1 LSSANGDD
9 RLARPAQHDAPVAT
23 SIPPGAQV
31 RDQPAPDRLRL
42 ILGWVAAI
50 GIVASV
56 AVMVAVSLAGPSLSV
71 VNMPRPAAG
80 PPWWIWLHPSAARL
94 TFALWAAVA
103 AGGIGVIAALMA
115 VTRGARPSIRA
126 LTAFAVIVVGLLTVL
141 PAAGSTDILDY
152 AANGRMAA
160 TGQSPYVTTPL
171 QLKQSGDPI
180 GRWIPATWET
190 SVSVYGPVATAEEWA
205 AAELGGTSMARIT
218 FWLKL
223 WNSIAFGV
231 VVLLLDRT
239 LRSDPA
245 RRLRGHLLWTVNPLL
260 LWEIVASGHIDG
272 LAAAFGLLGILLL
285 RIQTGPPDGQLGDQ
299 PSGQLGGHVVAR
311 PAQRPTQRLAL
322 SRFLLAGL
330 CIGVAAAIKIPYAA
344 FGLGV
349 LWAGLAGASGV
360 EPEGAG
366 WTVRGGLGRAALGG
380 VSRAARRSVAP
391 LAAAAAGFL
400 LVLAPVY
407 AVAGRPAISV
417 LVSRGPATTWD
428 TMYQIFYRP
437 FGYTAF
443 GAFLV
448 PPHLTAIAAVAFLA
462 VAILAFLR
470 FPDGTPQL
478 PALSPALALSLAWL
492 LVWSYQ
498 RPWYDVMAICLLA
511 VYPASR
517 LDWLVLGR
525 LILTAP
531 VYLPGVPGPIPVWVN
546 DAINVVGEVVSPWA
560 RLLAAVGF
568 IALCVGGWW
577 GWRDP
582 RSGQGAPRALI

>member
-9 RLARPAQHDAPVAT
+9 RLAGPAQHHAPVAT
-23 SIPPGAQV
+23 SIPPGAQE
-31 RDQPAPDRLRL
+31 RGQPAPDRLRP

-50 GIVASV
+50 GIVTSV

-71 VNMPRPAAG
+71 VTMPRPAAG

-115 VTRGARPSIRA
+115 VTRGARPSVRA
-126 LTAFAVIVVGLLTVL
+126 LAAFAVIVVGLLTVL

-160 TGQSPYVTTPL
+160 TGHSPYVTTPL

-245 RRLRGHLLWTVNPLL
+245 RRLRAHLLWTVNPLL

-285 RIQTGPPDGQLGDQ
+285 RLRTGPPDG
-299 PSGQLGGHVVAR
+299 PLGGHGVAR
-311 PAQRPTQRLAL
+311 LTQRPAL

-349 LWAGLAGASGV
+349 IWAGLAGASGV
-360 EPEGAG
+360 EPERVA

-380 VSRAARRSVAP
+380 VSRVARRSVAP

-582 RSGQGAPRALI
+582 WSGQGVPRALI

>member
-1 LSSANGDD
+1 VIRGGSPAAGPSSPGRSLAGLIRYVRCVSASILIGQAGKLSSANGDD
-9 RLARPAQHDAPVAT
+9 RPAPPAQLGAPVAT
-23 SIPPGAQV
+23 SIPPHAQV
-31 RDQPAPDRLRL
+31 RDQAAPDRQRL

-50 GIVASV
+50 GIAASV

-103 AGGIGVIAALMA
+103 AGGIGVIAGLMA
-115 VTRGARPSIRA
+115 VTRGARPSVRA
-126 LTAFAVIVVGLLTVL
+126 LAAFAVIVVGLLTVL

-160 TGQSPYVTTPL
+160 TGHSPYVMTPL

-180 GRWIPATWET
+180 GHWIPPTWET
-190 SVSVYGPVATAEEWA
+190 NVSVYGPVATAEEWA
-205 AAELGGTSMARIT
+205 AAELGGPSIARIT

-223 WNSIAFGV
+223 WNSIAFGL

-285 RIQTGPPDGQLGDQ
+285 RIRPGAL
-299 PSGQLGGHVVAR
+299 VAAR
-311 PAQRPTQRLAL
+311 PTLA
-322 SRFLLAGL
+322 RFLLAGL

-349 LWAGLAGASGV
+349 IWAGLG
-360 EPEGAG
+360 GAG
-366 WTVRGGLGRAALGG
+366 RTGLGEAVRAWRQSAT
-380 VSRAARRSVAP
+380 A

-443 GAFLV
+443 GAFLI

-531 VYLPGVPGPIPVWVN
+531 VYLPGVPGLIPVWVN

-568 IALCVGGWW
+568 IALCVFGWW

-582 RSGQGAPRALI
+582 RSGQSALRALI

>member
-9 RLARPAQHDAPVAT
+9 RLAGPAQHHAPVAT
-23 SIPPGAQV
+23 SIPPGAQE
-31 RDQPAPDRLRL
+31 RGQPAPDRLRP

-50 GIVASV
+50 GIVTSV

-71 VNMPRPAAG
+71 VTMPRPAAG

-115 VTRGARPSIRA
+115 VTRGARPSVRA
-126 LTAFAVIVVGLLTVL
+126 LAAFAVIVVGLLTVL

-160 TGQSPYVTTPL
+160 TGHSPYVTTPL

-285 RIQTGPPDGQLGDQ
+285 RLRTGPPDG
-299 PSGQLGGHVVAR
+299 PLGGHGVAR
-311 PAQRPTQRLAL
+311 LTQRPAL

-349 LWAGLAGASGV
+349 IWAGLAGASGV
-360 EPEGAG
+360 EPERVA

-380 VSRAARRSVAP
+380 VSRVARRSVAP

-577 GWRDP
+577 GWRDRAP
-582 RSGQGAPRALI
+582 GQGAPRALI

>member
-23 SIPPGAQV
+23 SIPPGARV

-71 VNMPRPAAG
+71 VTMPRPAAG

-115 VTRGARPSIRA
+115 VTRGARPSVRA
-126 LTAFAVIVVGLLTVL
+126 LVAFAVIVVGLLTVL

-160 TGQSPYVTTPL
+160 TGHSPYVTTPL

-205 AAELGGTSMARIT
+205 AAELGGTSVARIT

-245 RRLRGHLLWTVNPLL
+245 RRLRGHLLWTLNPLL

-285 RIQTGPPDGQLGDQ
+285 RIRTGSADE
-299 PSGQLGGHVVAR
+299 R
-311 PAQRPTQRLAL
+311 PALT
-322 SRFLLAGL
+322 RFLLAGL

-349 LWAGLAGASGV
+349 IWAGLGGANR
-360 EPEGAG
+360 A
-366 WTVRGGLGRAALGG
+366 GLGEVVRDW
-380 VSRAARRSVAP
+380 RRSVAP

-448 PPHLTAIAAVAFLA
+448 PPHLTAIAAAAFLA

-470 FPDGTPQL
+470 FPNGTPEL

-577 GWRDP
+577 GWRDL
-582 RSGQGAPRALI
+582 RSGQGVPRALI

>member
-1 LSSANGDD
+1 MIGQAGKLSSANGDD

-23 SIPPGAQV
+23 SIPPGAGE
-31 RDQPAPDRLRL
+31 RGQPAPDRLRL

-71 VNMPRPAAG
+71 VAMPRPAAG
-80 PPWWIWLHPSAARL
+80 PPWWIWLHPSAARV

-115 VTRGARPSIRA
+115 VTRGARPSVRA
-126 LTAFAVIVVGLLTVL
+126 LAAFAVIVVGMLTVL

-285 RIQTGPPDGQLGDQ
+285 RIRTGSADE
-299 PSGQLGGHVVAR
+299 R
-311 PAQRPTQRLAL
+311 PALP
-322 SRFLLAGL
+322 RFLLAGL

-344 FGLGV
+344 
-349 LWAGLAGASGV
+349 
-360 EPEGAG
+360 
-366 WTVRGGLGRAALGG
+366 
-380 VSRAARRSVAP
+380 
-391 LAAAAAGFL
+391 
-400 LVLAPVY
+400 
-407 AVAGRPAISV
+407 
-417 LVSRGPATTWD
+417 
-428 TMYQIFYRP
+428 
-437 FGYTAF
+437 
-443 GAFLV
+443 
-448 PPHLTAIAAVAFLA
+448 
-462 VAILAFLR
+462 
-470 FPDGTPQL
+470 
-478 PALSPALALSLAWL
+478 LAW
-492 LVWSYQ
+492 
-498 RPWYDVMAICLLA
+498 A
-511 VYPASR
+511 
-517 LDWLVLGR
+517 
-525 LILTAP
+525 
-531 VYLPGVPGPIPVWVN
+531 
-546 DAINVVGEVVSPWA
+546 
-560 RLLAAVGF
+560 
-568 IALCVGGWW
+568 
-577 GWRDP
+577 
-582 RSGQGAPRALI
+582 

>member
-1 LSSANGDD
+1 MSSANGDD
-9 RLARPAQHDAPVAT
+9 RLARPAHHDAPVAT
-23 SIPPGAQV
+23 SIPPGARV

-71 VNMPRPAAG
+71 VAMPRPAAG
-80 PPWWIWLHPSAARL
+80 PPWWIWLHPSAARV

-115 VTRGARPSIRA
+115 VTRGARPSVRA
-126 LTAFAVIVVGLLTVL
+126 LAALAVIVVGLLTVL

-152 AANGRMAA
+152 ATNGRMAA

-285 RIQTGPPDGQLGDQ
+285 RIRTGSADE
-299 PSGQLGGHVVAR
+299 R
-311 PAQRPTQRLAL
+311 PALT
-322 SRFLLAGL
+322 RFLLAGL

-349 LWAGLAGASGV
+349 IWADLGGANRAGLGEV
-360 EPEGAG
+360 
-366 WTVRGGLGRAALGG
+366 VRDW
-380 VSRAARRSVAP
+380 RRSVPP

-531 VYLPGVPGPIPVWVN
+531 VYLPGVPAPSRSGSTTP
-546 DAINVVGEVVSPWA
+546 STSSA
-560 RLLAAVGF
+560 RSWPRGR
-568 IALCVGGWW
+568 GWW
-577 GWRDP
+577 PPSVSSRCASSAG
-582 RSGQGAPRALI
+582 GAGATVLPDRASPAR

>member
-1 LSSANGDD
+1 MIGQAGKLSSANGDD

-23 SIPPGAQV
+23 SIPPGAGV

-71 VNMPRPAAG
+71 VAMPRPAAG
-80 PPWWIWLHPSAARL
+80 PPWWIWLHPSAARV

-115 VTRGARPSIRA
+115 VTRGARPSVRA
-126 LTAFAVIVVGLLTVL
+126 LAAFAVIVVGLLTVL

-285 RIQTGPPDGQLGDQ
+285 RIRTGSADE
-299 PSGQLGGHVVAR
+299 R
-311 PAQRPTQRLAL
+311 PALP
-322 SRFLLAGL
+322 RFLLAGL

-349 LWAGLAGASGV
+349 IWAGLGGANR
-360 EPEGAG
+360 A
-366 WTVRGGLGRAALGG
+366 GLGEVVRDW
-380 VSRAARRSVAP
+380 RRSVAP

-577 GWRDP
+577 GWRD
-582 RSGQGAPRALI
+582 RSPGQGLPRALI

>member
-1 LSSANGDD
+1 MIGQAGKLSSANGDD

-23 SIPPGAQV
+23 SIPPGARV

-71 VNMPRPAAG
+71 VAMPRPAAG
-80 PPWWIWLHPSAARL
+80 PPWWIWLHPSAARV

-115 VTRGARPSIRA
+115 VTRGARPSVRA
-126 LTAFAVIVVGLLTVL
+126 LAAFAVIVVGLLTVL

-285 RIQTGPPDGQLGDQ
+285 RIRTGSADE
-299 PSGQLGGHVVAR
+299 R
-311 PAQRPTQRLAL
+311 PALP
-322 SRFLLAGL
+322 RFLLAGL

-349 LWAGLAGASGV
+349 IWAGLGGANR
-360 EPEGAG
+360 A
-366 WTVRGGLGRAALGG
+366 GLGEVVRDW
-380 VSRAARRSVAP
+380 RRSVAP

-577 GWRDP
+577 GWRD
-582 RSGQGAPRALI
+582 RSPGQGLPRALI

>member
-1 LSSANGDD
+1 MSSANGDD

-23 SIPPGAQV
+23 SIPPGARV

-71 VNMPRPAAG
+71 VTMPRPAAG

-115 VTRGARPSIRA
+115 VTRGARPSVRA
-126 LTAFAVIVVGLLTVL
+126 LAAFAVIVVGLLTVL

-160 TGQSPYVTTPL
+160 TGHSPYVTTPL

-285 RIQTGPPDGQLGDQ
+285 RIRTGSADE
-299 PSGQLGGHVVAR
+299 R
-311 PAQRPTQRLAL
+311 PALT
-322 SRFLLAGL
+322 RFLLAGL

-349 LWAGLAGASGV
+349 IWAGLGGANR
-360 EPEGAG
+360 A
-366 WTVRGGLGRAALGG
+366 GLGEVVRDW
-380 VSRAARRSVAP
+380 RRSVAP

-577 GWRDP
+577 GWRDRAP
-582 RSGQGAPRALI
+582 GQGRPPRADLTAADADRCWPGPV

>member
-1 LSSANGDD
+1 MSSANGDD

-23 SIPPGAQV
+23 SIPPGAGV

-71 VNMPRPAAG
+71 VAMPRPAAG
-80 PPWWIWLHPSAARL
+80 PPWWIWLHPSAARV

-115 VTRGARPSIRA
+115 VTRGARPSVRA
-126 LTAFAVIVVGLLTVL
+126 LAAFAVIVVGLLTVL

-285 RIQTGPPDGQLGDQ
+285 RIRTGSADE
-299 PSGQLGGHVVAR
+299 R
-311 PAQRPTQRLAL
+311 PALT
-322 SRFLLAGL
+322 RFLLAGL

-349 LWAGLAGASGV
+349 IWAGLGGANR
-360 EPEGAG
+360 A
-366 WTVRGGLGRAALGG
+366 GLGEVVRDW
-380 VSRAARRSVAP
+380 RRSVAP

-577 GWRDP
+577 GWRD
-582 RSGQGAPRALI
+582 RSPGQGLPRALI

>member
-1 LSSANGDD
+1 LIGQAGKLSSANGDD

-23 SIPPGAQV
+23 SIPPGAGV

-50 GIVASV
+50 GIVASI

-71 VNMPRPAAG
+71 VAMPRPAAG
-80 PPWWIWLHPSAARL
+80 PPWWIWLHPSAARV

-115 VTRGARPSIRA
+115 VTRGARPSVRA
-126 LTAFAVIVVGLLTVL
+126 LAAFAVIVVGLLTVL

-285 RIQTGPPDGQLGDQ
+285 RIRTGAADE
-299 PSGQLGGHVVAR
+299 R
-311 PAQRPTQRLAL
+311 PALP
-322 SRFLLAGL
+322 RFLLAGL

-349 LWAGLAGASGV
+349 IWAGLGGANR
-360 EPEGAG
+360 A
-366 WTVRGGLGRAALGG
+366 GLGEVVRDW
-380 VSRAARRSVAP
+380 RRSVAP

-568 IALCVGGWW
+568 ITLCVGGWW
-577 GWRDP
+577 GWRD
-582 RSGQGAPRALI
+582 RSPGQGLPRALI

>member
-1 LSSANGDD
+1 VSSANGDD
-9 RLARPAQHDAPVAT
+9 QPARPVYSGAPVAT
-23 SIPPGAQV
+23 SIPSSGPAQV
-31 RDQPAPDRLRL
+31 QPAPDRLRL
-42 ILGWVAAI
+42 ILCWLAAV

-56 AVMVAVSLAGPSLSV
+56 VVMVAVSVAGPSLSV
-71 VNMPRPAAG
+71 VNLPRPATG
-80 PPWWIWLHPSAARL
+80 PPWWIWLHPGAAKL
-94 TFALWAAVA
+94 TFALWAAIV
-103 AGGIGVIAALMA
+103 AGGVGVIAGLVA
-115 VTRGARPSIRA
+115 VARGARPSVRA
-126 LTAFAVIVVGLLTVL
+126 IVIFAVIVVGVLTVL

-160 TGQSPYVTTPL
+160 TGHSPYVMTPL

-180 GRWIPATWET
+180 GQWIPPTWET
-190 SVSVYGPVATAEEWA
+190 NVSVYGPVATAEEWA
-205 AAELGGTSMARIT
+205 AAELGGTSVARIT

-223 WNSIAFGV
+223 WNSIAFGL

-245 RRLRGHLLWTVNPLL
+245 RRLRGHLLWTANPLL

-272 LAAAFGLLGILLL
+272 LATAFGLLGILLL
-285 RIQTGPPDGQLGDQ
+285 RIRTGEPDG
-299 PSGQLGGHVVAR
+299 R
-311 PAQRPTQRLAL
+311 PADHVAGRPAL
-322 SRFLLAGL
+322 TRFLLAGL

-349 LWAGLAGASGV
+349 LWAGLAGASG
-360 EPEGAG
+360 PRRASRAGREGAG
-366 WTVRGGLGRAALGG
+366 RAGLGAVGRAA
-380 VSRAARRSVAP
+380 RQSVAP

-400 LVLAPVY
+400 LILAPFY

-437 FGYTAF
+437 FGYTEF

-448 PPHLTAIAAVAFLA
+448 PPHLTAIAAIAFFA

-470 FPDGTPQL
+470 FPDGTPQF
-478 PALSPALALSLAWL
+478 PALSPALAVSLAWL

-517 LDWLVLGR
+517 LDWLVIGR

-531 VYLPGVPGPIPVWVN
+531 VYLPGVPGPTPVWVN
-546 DAINVVGEVVSPWA
+546 DAINVVGEVVAPWA

-568 IALCVGGWW
+568 IVLCVFGWW
-577 GWRDP
+577 GWRDRVP
-582 RSGQGAPRALI
+582 GQAALRALI